1 MNRRE
6 FLFTASSLL
15 PVYEDEEEL
24 KSKVHEFAGSIS
36 DKFQKIREITLLKED
51 SFSLIYNLFERDL
64 GINIGTASIRFD
76 KNKKEMGLGLDEF
89 TFLANIYL
97 FFKGDGISDL
107 DDLEYMLKF
116 DENFLWKEYH
126 ENIIKKGR
134 NPKSANPRSYILEN
148 SVVRM
153 INLKG
158 DGIQNFK
165 SEDEQLIHNPLSAA
179 FEILNGNKLTNF
191 EMAANSKYSR
201 DIIINYRDEGDFV
214 ILESSFD
221 QPIIGA
227 FKKVYAILYNNI
239 PLSGYI
245 KDEGKNENGEAEEMY
260 IMGELENIK
269 INGKKLF

>member
-15 PVYEDEEEL
+15 LVYEDEEEL